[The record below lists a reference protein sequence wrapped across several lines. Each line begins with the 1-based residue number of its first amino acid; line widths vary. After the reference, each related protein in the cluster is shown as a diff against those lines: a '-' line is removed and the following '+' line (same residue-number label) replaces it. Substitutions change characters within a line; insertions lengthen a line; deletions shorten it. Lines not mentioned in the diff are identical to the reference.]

1 LERPRLLFS
10 GPHQGWRALAIGA
23 NTRAKPGVFT

>member
-1 LERPRLLFS
+1 LEQAGPLFS
-10 GPHQGWRALAIGA
+10 GLHQGWRGLAIGA